1 MADLRNKNILIIGS
15 SRGIGKAI
23 SKSLINDNVE
33 TITASRSKSSYSNND
48 YYIDISSD
56 QSINSLKEDLLKKFE
71 YIDGIVFCAATSI
84 SVLESQKLYQK
95 LLQDPKT
102 FENLLNVNLI
112 SIYKT
117 IYILEPILKNNSSLV
132 FISSIGA
139 HKAFPKNT
147 GYQVSKAGL
156 EAMARSISYDLS
168 SRKIRA
174 NSIVLGYFK
183 TGMTKDSF
191 DDPTLRNERS
201 NKTILGR
208 WGEPNE
214 ITGTVKL
221 LLSDESSYI
230 TGSNIVIDG
239 GWLTKGL

>member
-48 YYIDISSD
+48 YYIDISSN

-84 SVLESQKLYQK
+84 SVLESQKSGQT
-95 LLQDPKT
+95 LLQEPKT
-102 FENLLNVNLI
+102 FKRLLTVNLL
-112 SIYKT
+112 SIYNT
-117 IYILEPILKNNSSLV
+117 VYMLEPILKNNSSLV

-147 GYQVSKAGL
+147 GYQVSKAGV

-183 TGMTKDSF
+183 TDMTKDSF